1 VKVHPRCDSLV
12 RDLIC
17 CGTIV
22 GAFLVVIV
30 LSRVIT
36 AQFQQMV
43 LGTGLEPP
51 RDPGLR
57 PRPHDWLIATSV
69 GVVAL
74 FLAAC
79 LTKCGRVSLGI
90 KQSLAGRSTHGAV
103 YLEAF
108 ALSAVIEAAILAA
121 IYVRWC
127 WPLPLM
133 VCSSWFA
140 PLIAIAYVLARCGS
154 IRIPLT
160 EWGWRGG
167 GNLWRELAIG
177 LVAGVV
183 LRSIRFLPQAAVDSG
198 DSVVILASGGALA
211 ILSSVILTPTLEET
225 LHRGAL
231 YRYLR
236 DRLRWP
242 IAVLISASVFA
253 CAHTPLSRWPFV
265 FVGGLGY
272 ALLRE
277 WRGSLVAPL
286 AAHAVSNLLAV
297 LSSEGV

>member
-1 VKVHPRCDSLV
+1 MQEGSSSLV
-12 RDLIC
+12 RNWIC
-17 CGTIV
+17 WGTIA
-22 GAFLVVIV
+22 GAFLVAIALSHLIV
-30 LSRVIT
+30 
-36 AQFQQMV
+36 AQFEQMV
-43 LGTGLEPP
+43 LGMGFDLPP
-51 RDPGLR
+51 DPGLR

-108 ALSAVIEAAILAA
+108 ALWAGIEAAILAA

-127 WPLPLM
+127 WPLM
-133 VCSSWFA
+133 YSSWFA

-167 GNLWRELAIG
+167 GDLWRELAIG

-183 LRSIRFLPQAAVDSG
+183 LRSIRFLPQAALDSG

-211 ILSSVILTPTLEET
+211 ILSSVIVTPTLEET

-236 DRLRWP
+236 DRLHWP

-253 CAHTPLSRWPFV
+253 CAHTPMSRWPFV

-286 AAHAVSNLLAV
+286 AAHAVSNLLAA